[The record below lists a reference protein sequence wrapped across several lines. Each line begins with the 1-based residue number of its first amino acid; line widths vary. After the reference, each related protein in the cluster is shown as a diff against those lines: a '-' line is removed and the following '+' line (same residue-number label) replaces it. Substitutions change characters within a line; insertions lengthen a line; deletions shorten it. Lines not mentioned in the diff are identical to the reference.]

1 MSSDRLKV
9 LFVCSGNSFRSP
21 VAKATLQKLRPDYT
35 VKSAGIEPAQ
45 WIALNALE
53 LLKKENAID
62 YVKKEPEELESK
74 NMDEYDVIVAMK
86 E

>member
-1 MSSDRLKV
+1 MEAAIPHSQNVLK
-9 LFVCSGNSFRSP
+9 SRE
-21 VAKATLQKLRPDYT
+21 T
-35 VKSAGIEPAQ
+35 V
-45 WIALNALE
+45 ALNALE

-62 YVKKEPEELESK
+62 YVKKEPEELVSK

>member
-1 MSSDRLKV
+1 M
-9 LFVCSGNSFRSP
+9 
-21 VAKATLQKLRPDYT
+21 AEATLRKLRPDYT
-35 VKSAGIEPAQ
+35 VESAGIEPAQ